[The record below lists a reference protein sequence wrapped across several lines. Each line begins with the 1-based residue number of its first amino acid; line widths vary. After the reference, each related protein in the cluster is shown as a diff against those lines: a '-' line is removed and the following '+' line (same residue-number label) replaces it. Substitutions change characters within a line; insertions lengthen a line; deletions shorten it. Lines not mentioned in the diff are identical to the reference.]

1 MMNPPPAA
9 DATALEQCIDEM
21 DQFIDTLARYPPP
34 VLAFALRSH
43 LGALLRA
50 MADERA
56 CSREDVRQFLVE
68 LEREA
73 LGVGAE

>member
-1 MMNPPPAA
+1 MMNPPSAA
-9 DATALEQCIDEM
+9 DAAALEQCIDEM
-21 DQFIDTLARYPPP
+21 DQCIDTLARYPAA
-34 VLAFALRSH
+34 VLAFAMRSH

-50 MADERA
+50 MADDRI

-73 LGVGAE
+73 LGVGEE